1 MHRTQDIY
9 LKGWKEAQ
17 REEMV
22 YVDEKL
28 LPLCFKIGHSVFRF
42 WSFLCDISRHCPST
56 KSYQVIELKNLN
68 RYNNWFVNISI
79 FNVQKI

>member
-17 REEMV
+17 REDMV

-28 LPLCFKIGHSVFRF
+28 LPLNFQIGHSNSRF
-42 WSFLCDISRHCPST
+42 QNF
-56 KSYQVIELKNLN
+56 
-68 RYNNWFVNISI
+68 
-79 FNVQKI
+79 